1 MTVTTADIGRICV
14 KRDNPRRTCKIIAVT
29 VTPSG
34 EVRVT
39 LKDLLYDT
47 EFTITDTRTYA
58 FAR

>member
-1 MTVTTADIGRICV
+1 MIVTPADVGRICV
-14 KRDNPRRTCKIIAVT
+14 KRNNARRTCKILAVT

-39 LKDLLYDT
+39 LKDLLYGT